1 MIDDNEWRP
10 RSRKPNEGILM
21 LRLKSELIWTGFLA
35 AVVACA
41 TAARADETAAPAA
54 EPAAHAADH
63 RAPAAGGPLAPLEWL
78 LGEWT
83 GLTDHAT
90 VLVSAHWCE
99 DGAFIER
106 EFVVQHEGLDHVGG
120 TQRIGWDPLTK
131 LIKCW
136 TFDSLGG
143 VGESYWR
150 PEGDT
155 WIVES
160 SEVLADGGRSTTKTV
175 LTPKGAD
182 RFLWEVE
189 SANVEG
195 AELPKQKIEFVRADK
210 E

>member
-1 MIDDNEWRP
+1 
-10 RSRKPNEGILM
+10 M
-21 LRLKSELIWTGFLA
+21 LRLKNVLIWMGLVVAVVGCSA
-35 AVVACA
+35 AV
-41 TAARADETAAPAA
+41 RADETAAPATA
-54 EPAAHAADH
+54 PATEPAAHAGDQ
-63 RAPAAGGPLAPLEWL
+63 RAPAAGGPLEPLEWL

-106 EFVVQHEGLDHVGG
+106 EFVVQREGQDHIGG
-120 TQRIGWDPLTK
+120 TQRIGWDPLK
-131 LIKCW
+131 KQIKCW

-150 PEGDT
+150 REGDT
-155 WIVES
+155 WVVES
-160 SEVLADGGRSTTKTV
+160 NEVLADGGRSSTKTV

-195 AELPKQKIEFVRADK
+195 EVLPKQQIEFVRANQD
-210 E
+210 